1 MIAIGNNEKC
11 PWCDT
16 IITEEIDTLEH
27 LMSNH
32 TIEAMRMLFPRGNVQ
47 VCTLPE
53 SEKEEDENQ

>member
-16 IITEEIDTLEH
+16 IITEDIDTLEH

-32 TIEAMRMLFPRGNVQ
+32 TLEAMEMLFPRNV
-47 VCTLPE
+47 
-53 SEKEEDENQ
+53 KEENENK

>member
-32 TIEAMRMLFPRGNVQ
+32 KLEAMETLFSGNK
-47 VCTLPE
+47 
-53 SEKEEDENQ
+53 KEENEN

>member
-16 IITEEIDTLEH
+16 IITEEIDALEH

-32 TIEAMRMLFPRGNVQ
+32 TEEAMGMLFPI
-47 VCTLPE
+47 
-53 SEKEEDENQ
+53 SKKIKENKKGKK

>member
-16 IITEEIDTLEH
+16 IITEDIDTLEH

-32 TIEAMRMLFPRGNVQ
+32 TEEALGLLFSRNV
-47 VCTLPE
+47 
-53 SEKEEDENQ
+53 KEENENK